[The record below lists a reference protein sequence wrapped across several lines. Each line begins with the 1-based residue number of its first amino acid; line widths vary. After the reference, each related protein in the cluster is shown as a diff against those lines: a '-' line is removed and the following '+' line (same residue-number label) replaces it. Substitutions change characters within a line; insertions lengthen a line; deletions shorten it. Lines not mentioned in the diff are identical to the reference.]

1 MPVISRQDA
10 VVEFADGDAELRAAP
25 AGDMTV
31 AFVRA
36 PKGADFRPALQ
47 GLPDDMC
54 GCPHWGYMLKGRI
67 RMHTPDGEED
77 YQAGD
82 VFYWAPPHA
91 PEALEDSEYVDF
103 SPPEQFRPVLDHIK
117 GQ

>member
-1 MPVISRQDA
+1 MPRISREDA
-10 VVEFADGDAELRAAP
+10 VVEFADGGAELRAAP

-31 AFVRA
+31 AFVRV

-47 GLPDDMC
+47 GLPGDLC
-54 GCPHWGYMLKGRI
+54 QCPHWGYVLKGRI
-67 RMHTPDGEED
+67 RMHTPDGEEE
-77 YQAGD
+77 YAAGD
-82 VFYWAPPHA
+82 VVYWPPGHA

-103 SPPEQFRPVLDHIK
+103 SPTEEFRPVLDHIK

>member
-1 MPVISRQDA
+1 
-10 VVEFADGDAELRAAP
+10 
-25 AGDMTV
+25 
-31 AFVRA
+31 
-36 PKGADFRPALQ
+36 
-47 GLPDDMC
+47 
-54 GCPHWGYMLKGRI
+54 
-67 RMHTPDGEED
+67 MHTPDGAED

>member
-1 MPVISRQDA
+1 MPVISREDA

-25 AGDMTV
+25 AGAMTV

-47 GLPDDMC
+47 GLPGDMC

-67 RMHTPDGEED
+67 RMHTPAGEED